1 MFRVK
6 KISKNKEILKPY
18 YFKYKDFQMTQTEI
32 AEELGYS
39 KQSISKQFKEFD
51 QAIDEVITDHRGRQA
66 KKEKPIQIA
75 GSNTKAELERKI
87 ILLQTVIDFP
97 YLIIESWSK
106 ELGLKKSLFR
116 RWLPGKIKI
125 FLVEALIEYRKK
137 RW

>member
-39 KQSISKQFKEFD
+39 KQYISKQFKEFD

-66 KKEKPIQIA
+66 KKEKPIQVA
-75 GSNTKAELERKI
+75 G
-87 ILLQTVIDFP
+87 
-97 YLIIESWSK
+97 
-106 ELGLKKSLFR
+106 
-116 RWLPGKIKI
+116 GK
-125 FLVEALIEYRKK
+125 
-137 RW
+137 